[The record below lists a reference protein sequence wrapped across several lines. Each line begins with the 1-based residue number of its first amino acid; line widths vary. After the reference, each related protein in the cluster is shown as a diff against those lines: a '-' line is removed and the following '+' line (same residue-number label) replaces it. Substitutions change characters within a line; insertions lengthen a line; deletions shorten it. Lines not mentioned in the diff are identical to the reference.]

1 MIYYYLKAT
10 QFIYK
15 RKSNKKY
22 FIFTKKQMTTITNFL
37 NTNFLNPATITSNNS
52 NGKSENETPVWVI
65 NGTRDNKISTLKQYM
80 I

>member
-1 MIYYYLKAT
+1 
-10 QFIYK
+10 
-15 RKSNKKY
+15 
-22 FIFTKKQMTTITNFL
+22 MTTITNFL